1 MTLGQRIQEL
11 RRQAGLTQEQLAER
25 MGVTRQAVSKWES
38 DGGVPEL
45 DTLIAMSRLFH
56 VTIGQLL
63 GVEEAPQGD
72 GDSGQEDGGQ
82 AQAGAGLDEE
92 QVETILRR
100 YVEATRA
107 QRQAPPSMYGK
118 YGWKAPLIAVAG
130 LAAVVVVL
138 GLFMNDM
145 NSKIRSMRSTLSDLQ
160 MTVWDWEYEMAN
172 MQSDIREMQEDQ
184 NSLFSS
190 LDSAVTGF
198 DPEGETVE
206 LELSAVLKT
215 YTPGTQLQF
224 VLAWT
229 RADGTAGE
237 TASEWIDGPEFRA
250 QLEMPMNEG
259 VEAILRLQSADGII
273 QQQDLVLDLPG
284 LSAEDFQLSAGSL
297 SGLYSI
303 AVGNGATATAEDPAI
318 RVWSPY
324 PELFWPET
332 AQLTVTL
339 NGEVL
344 ETTTLSLT
352 EEETGDWYGR
362 DGQGVRQIRLA
373 QEDVL
378 EFSLRLTDN
387 LGRETVRTSTV
398 LGDENAPRESTAPL
412 QIN

>member
-92 QVETILRR
+92 QVEAILRR

-130 LAAVVVVL
+130 LAAVVVML

-172 MQSDIREMQEDQ
+172 MQSQIQDGQY
-184 NSLFSS
+184 
-190 LDSAVTGF
+190 AVRH
-198 DPEGETVE
+198 P
-206 LELSAVLKT
+206 
-215 YTPGTQLQF
+215 
-224 VLAWT
+224 
-229 RADGTAGE
+229 ADAG
-237 TASEWIDGPEFRA
+237 GPE
-250 QLEMPMNEG
+250 QP
-259 VEAILRLQSADGII
+259 V
-273 QQQDLVLDLPG
+273 QQPG
-284 LSAEDFQLSAGSL
+284 QRRHWL
-297 SGLYSI
+297 
-303 AVGNGATATAEDPAI
+303 
-318 RVWSPY
+318 
-324 PELFWPET
+324 
-332 AQLTVTL
+332 
-339 NGEVL
+339 
-344 ETTTLSLT
+344 
-352 EEETGDWYGR
+352 
-362 DGQGVRQIRLA
+362 
-373 QEDVL
+373 
-378 EFSLRLTDN
+378 
-387 LGRETVRTSTV
+387 
-398 LGDENAPRESTAPL
+398 
-412 QIN
+412 

>member
-72 GDSGQEDGGQ
+72 VDSGQEDGGQ

-92 QVETILRR
+92 QVEAILRR

-160 MTVWDWEYEMAN
+160 MTVWDWEYEISN
-172 MQSDIREMQEDQ
+172 IQSDIRQMQEDQ

-198 DPEGETVE
+198 DPERETVE

-215 YTPGTQLQF
+215 YTPRTQLQF
-224 VLAWT
+224 VLAWV

-237 TASEWIDGPEFRA
+237 TASEWINGPEFRTR
-250 QLEMPMNEG
+250 LELPMD
-259 VEAILRLQSADGII
+259 VEVDADLRLQSADGII

-284 LSAEDFQLSAGSL
+284 LRSEDFQLSALSL

-303 AVGNGATATAEDPAI
+303 AVGMSGSTTAENP
-318 RVWSPY
+318 VVVVLSPY
-324 PELFWPET
+324 PELFWPMS

-344 ETTTLSLT
+344 ETTDLTLT
-352 EEETGDWYGR
+352 EHERGVWYGQ
-362 DGQGVRQIRLA
+362 DGQGPRQMRLA
-373 QEDVL
+373 QEDILV
-378 EFSLRLTDN
+378 FSLRLTDS
-387 LGRETVRTSTV
+387 LGREIVCSETV
-398 LGDENAPRESTAPL
+398 LGDEDAPRASQRIP
-412 QIN
+412 

>member
-11 RRQAGLTQEQLAER
+11 RKRAGLTQEQLAER

-63 GVEEAPQGD
+63 GVEETRQTD
-72 GDSGQEDGGQ
+72 DGGDEDPRS
-82 AQAGAGLDEE
+82 AGAGLDEE
-92 QVETILRR
+92 QVEAILRR

-107 QRQAPPSMYGK
+107 QNQAPPSMYGK
-118 YGWKAPLIAVAG
+118 YGWKAPFLAVAG
-130 LAAVVVVL
+130 LAALVVLL
-138 GLFMNDM
+138 GLFMNHM
-145 NSKIRSMRSTLSDLQ
+145 NSTISNMRSTLSELR
-160 MTVWDWEYEMAN
+160 MTVWDWEYEISN
-172 MQSDIREMQEDQ
+172 IQSDIRQMQEDQ

-206 LELSAVLKT
+206 VEFSAVLKT

-237 TASEWIDGPEFRA
+237 TASQWLDSPEFRA
-250 QLEMPMNEG
+250 QLELPMN
-259 VEAILRLQSADGII
+259 VEVDADLRLQSADGII

-284 LSAEDFQLSAGSL
+284 LSAEDFQLSAVSL
-297 SGLYSI
+297 SGLYAI
-303 AVGNGATATAEDPAI
+303 AVGMSGTALAENP
-318 RVWSPY
+318 VVVVLSPY
-324 PELFWPET
+324 PELFWPVS

-344 ETTTLSLT
+344 ETTSLT
-352 EEETGDWYGR
+352 LTEHERGVWYGQDGR
-362 DGQGVRQIRLA
+362 DPRQVRLA

-378 EFSLRLTDN
+378 EFSLLMTDN
-387 LGRETVRTSTV
+387 LGRETVSSETV
-398 LGDENAPRESTAPL
+398 LGDENAPRASTAPVV
-412 QIN
+412 IN